1 MDSSLDVTH
10 GFYGRLNSLQN
21 LIEWYP
27 IAFSISQLSL
37 PYGIQMRAR
46 NQNSYLYFVFTVQ
59 SNISLHTTWY
69 FVQYI
74 VLRFTDR
81 IFVLIRGRFPCRNF
95 LKLSQWHCPPSEF
108 STVKEMPDSNPCS
121 PKRYQWVIIKKTVE
135 QKETWAKTECLCNRN
150 TMIVFDFWNIW
161 HKN

>member
-37 PYGIQMRAR
+37 LYDIQMRAR
-46 NQNSYLYFVFTVQ
+46 NQNSYLYFV
-59 SNISLHTTWY
+59 
-69 FVQYI
+69 QYI
-74 VLRFTDR
+74 VRRFTDR

-95 LKLSQWHCPPSEF
+95 FKLSQWHCPPSEF

-121 PKRYQWVIIKKTVE
+121 PKRYQWVTIKKTVE

>member
-37 PYGIQMRAR
+37 PYDIQMRAR

-59 SNISLHTTWY
+59 SNIALQLDTLFS
-69 FVQYI
+69 I
-74 VLRFTDR
+74 SSDVLQTEYLFWFGGGFPVE
-81 IFVLIRGRFPCRNF
+81 IFLSYHSDTARLRSFP
-95 LKLSQWHCPPSEF
+95 L
-108 STVKEMPDSNPCS
+108 
-121 PKRYQWVIIKKTVE
+121 
-135 QKETWAKTECLCNRN
+135 
-150 TMIVFDFWNIW
+150 
-161 HKN
+161 